1 MKIYTELLKKR
12 VLREMG
18 EFDPSIS
25 PSFHQSMKKKFKK
38 MKTMN
43 LYIIIEREITQRG
56 VNVYKDKEETPGEG
70 MLRESE
76 DV

>member
-1 MKIYTELLKKR
+1 MKLSLFFVLKKIKKMKIYTELLKKR

-43 LYIIIEREITQRG
+43 LYIIIEREIT
-56 VNVYKDKEETPGEG
+56 
-70 MLRESE
+70 
-76 DV
+76 